1 MAVFVEAGRGRRKW
15 EARKSISG
23 AVRGSPGRAVEAGI
37 RGIELSCISVI
48 RLDEW
53 QQSQDIHPRLKNHY
67 SVDSLITTD
76 VTGSITDVDGCFM
89 AQCNQIF
96 IGMITMQYQ
105 AKQVSTSAI
114 LTYKYYV
121 SYKVCGNKIRCIY

>member
-1 MAVFVEAGRGRRKW
+1 M
-15 EARKSISG
+15 
-23 AVRGSPGRAVEAGI
+23 
-37 RGIELSCISVI
+37 LYSVVTAQQACSTEMVKLCFSVV

-53 QQSQDIHPRLKNHY
+53 QQSRDVHPRLKNHY

-76 VTGSITDVDGCFM
+76 VTGSITDIDGCFM

-105 AKQVSTSAI
+105 AKQVRTSAI
-114 LTYKYYV
+114 LTYNV
-121 SYKVCGNKIRCIY
+121 THLIRCIAIK